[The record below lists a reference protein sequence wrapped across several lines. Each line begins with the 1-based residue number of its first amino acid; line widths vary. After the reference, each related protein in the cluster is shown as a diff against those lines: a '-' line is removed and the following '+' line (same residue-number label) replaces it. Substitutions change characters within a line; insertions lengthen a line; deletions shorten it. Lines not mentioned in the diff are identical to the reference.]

1 MTGSMFLFHLLV
13 CLCGHIVPI
22 IWGGRGQRITAAD
35 WVDPRHNQ
43 QLTKA
48 AGNKVITQKVRMFLI
63 SGHELDGK

>member
-1 MTGSMFLFHLLV
+1 MKDV
-13 CLCGHIVPI
+13 ER
-22 IWGGRGQRITAAD
+22 GGRGQRITAAD